1 MEELAG
7 TGSVVRSLDPFQR
20 LERLA
25 HGELR
30 KRPAVV
36 ERGHAL
42 VERPRGVGVLARGLG
57 DPVDYA
63 RIDVVAFVCRRTAL
77 QHRQPALARQA
88 GDRREQR
95 ALADPALADHG
106 QEASQTGADVVER
119 PGYRTQL
126 TVAADEIHHRAKTCE
141 GSLLFP
147 PRAPQVVP
155 HSILQSDERDPT
167 LRGRV
172 AANGKIITGDV
183 PGGFAGHVAGSN
195 RYDVTFSSGDLGPLG
210 LDVCAV
216 AVSPEF
222 DFDQSEGHRQIRAY
236 ANLAKGAKQVNVFT
250 YEQRIVNGQLIERPT
265 EAAFDLVLGC

>member
-1 MEELAG
+1 MYLFKRRLSPSFVLAVAALWVALAG
-7 TGSVVRSLDPFQR
+7 TAAAAVIITSPAQLANGVVTGPKIAKD
-20 LERLA
+20 
-25 HGELR
+25 
-30 KRPAVV
+30 AV
-36 ERGHAL
+36 
-42 VERPRGVGVLARGLG
+42 
-57 DPVDYA
+57 
-63 RIDVVAFVCRRTAL
+63 
-77 QHRQPALARQA
+77 
-88 GDRREQR
+88 
-95 ALADPALADHG
+95 
-106 QEASQTGADVVER
+106 AS
-119 PGYRTQL
+119 PQL
-126 TVAADEIHHRAKTCE
+126 
-141 GSLLFP
+141 
-147 PRAPQVVP
+147 VP

-167 LRGRV
+167 LRARV

-250 YEQRIVNGQLIERPT
+250 FEQRIVNGQLIERPT